1 MLMKRVVLVAGL
13 VSVCLSS
20 IPAAAADANDGKS
33 GADPALSAELVSA
46 SVASDVLRLR
56 AELPPEMKR
65 PNLLPALYVGF
76 GVVQAWDIYTTRA
89 ALKSGAS
96 EMNPIAAPFAGSTG
110 KMIGLK
116 AATGAAT
123 IFFTERLRKQNKVA
137 AIAVMAGVNSG
148 LAMIAARNARLARG
162 N

>member
-1 MLMKRVVLVAGL
+1 MKRVVLIAAL
-13 VSVCLSS
+13 VSFCLSS
-20 IPAAAADANDGKS
+20 VSAAAADANDRTS
-33 GADPALSAELVSA
+33 AAEPALSAELVSA
-46 SVASDVLRLR
+46 SVASDLPRLT
-56 AELPPEMKR
+56 AELPREMKR
-65 PNLLPALYVGF
+65 PSLLPAMYVGF

-89 ALKSGAS
+89 AIRSGAS
-96 EMNPIAAPFAGSTG
+96 EMNPIAAPFAGSAA

-148 LAMIAARNARLARG
+148 LAMIAARNARLAKG
-162 N
+162 Q